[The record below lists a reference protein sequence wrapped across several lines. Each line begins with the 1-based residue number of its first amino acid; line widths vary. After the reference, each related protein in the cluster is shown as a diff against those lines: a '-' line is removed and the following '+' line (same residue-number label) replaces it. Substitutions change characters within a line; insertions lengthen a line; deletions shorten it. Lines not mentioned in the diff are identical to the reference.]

1 MASLVASF
9 VVLPLA
15 GADQVKA
22 VNSVLDQYKNWCFVL
37 AFVSIGLNP
46 DLDYGAG
53 AYYYADIPE
62 GEKAL
67 DWEGY
72 TARLPFWVYL
82 LLFLGWGAL
91 MWAIWKRLD
100 K

>member
-1 MASLVASF
+1 MTKRGWTIAAA
-9 VVLPLA
+9 VV
-15 GADQVKA
+15 GTI
-22 VNSVLDQYKNWCFVL
+22 VL
-37 AFVSIGLNP
+37 AAAVYIMVRGLGLNP

-53 AYYYADIPE
+53 AYDYAASPE
-62 GEKAL
+62 SEKAL

-82 LLFLGWGAL
+82 VLFLAWGAL
-91 MWAIWKRLD
+91 MWAVWKKLD

>member
-1 MASLVASF
+1 MTKRGWTIAAA
-9 VVLPLA
+9 VV
-15 GADQVKA
+15 GTI
-22 VNSVLDQYKNWCFVL
+22 VL
-37 AFVSIGLNP
+37 AAAVYIMVRGLGLNP

-62 GEKAL
+62 YEKAL

-72 TARLPFWVYL
+72 SAKLPFWVYL

-91 MWAIWKRLD
+91 MWAVWKKLD

>member
-1 MASLVASF
+1 MTKRGWTIAAA
-9 VVLPLA
+9 VV
-15 GADQVKA
+15 GTI
-22 VNSVLDQYKNWCFVL
+22 VL
-37 AFVSIGLNP
+37 AAAVYIMVRGLGLNP

-62 GEKAL
+62 YEKAL

-72 TARLPFWVYL
+72 SARLPFWVYL
-82 LLFLGWGAL
+82 LLFLAWGAL
-91 MWAIWKRLD
+91 MWAVWKKLD

>member
-1 MASLVASF
+1 MTKRGWTIAAA
-9 VVLPLA
+9 VV
-15 GADQVKA
+15 GTI
-22 VNSVLDQYKNWCFVL
+22 VL
-37 AFVSIGLNP
+37 AAAVYIMVRGLGLNP

-62 GEKAL
+62 YEKAL

-82 LLFLGWGAL
+82 VLFLAWGAL
-91 MWAIWKRLD
+91 MWAVWKKLD

>member
-1 MASLVASF
+1 MTKRGWTIAAA
-9 VVLPLA
+9 VV
-15 GADQVKA
+15 GTI
-22 VNSVLDQYKNWCFVL
+22 VL
-37 AFVSIGLNP
+37 AAAVYIMVRGLGLNP

-62 GEKAL
+62 YEKAL

-72 TARLPFWVYL
+72 SARLPFWVYL
-82 LLFLGWGAL
+82 ILFLAWGAL
-91 MWAIWKRLD
+91 MWAVWKKLD

>member
-1 MASLVASF
+1 MTKRGWTIAAA
-9 VVLPLA
+9 VV
-15 GADQVKA
+15 GTI
-22 VNSVLDQYKNWCFVL
+22 VL
-37 AFVSIGLNP
+37 AAAVYIMVRGLGLNP

-62 GEKAL
+62 YEKAL

-72 TARLPFWVYL
+72 SARLPFWVYL

-91 MWAIWKRLD
+91 MWAVWKKLD

>member
-1 MASLVASF
+1 MTKRGWTIAAA
-9 VVLPLA
+9 VVGALA
-15 GADQVKA
+15 LAAA
-22 VNSVLDQYKNWCFVL
+22 VYIMVRGL
-37 AFVSIGLNP
+37 GLNP

>member
-1 MASLVASF
+1 MTKRGWTIAAA
-9 VVLPLA
+9 VV
-15 GADQVKA
+15 GTI
-22 VNSVLDQYKNWCFVL
+22 VL
-37 AFVSIGLNP
+37 AAAVYIMVRGLGLNP

-62 GEKAL
+62 YEKAL

-91 MWAIWKRLD
+91 MWAVWKKLD

>member
-1 MASLVASF
+1 MTKRGWTIAAA
-9 VVLPLA
+9 VV
-15 GADQVKA
+15 GTI
-22 VNSVLDQYKNWCFVL
+22 VL
-37 AFVSIGLNP
+37 AAAVYIMVRGLGLNP

-62 GEKAL
+62 YEKAL

-72 TARLPFWVYL
+72 TAKLPFWVYL

-91 MWAIWKRLD
+91 MWAVWKKLD